1 MDRVLQ
7 VIGGMNRAGAET
19 MIMNTYRAIDR
30 KKIQFDFLVYS
41 DKKQDYEDEI
51 LSLGGRVIR
60 VSVKNPLEYISKID
74 DVINKYGPYIAIHA
88 HTLHNNAFA
97 MLAAKKHKGVV
108 RISHSHNT
116 QNQVNVS
123 FAKKVYESLTKKIIQ
138 KESQV
143 WLACGE
149 EAGLYLFG
157 ERFREHGHVVN
168 NGINLSLYD
177 HRNPECENVRKE
189 FKLDADII
197 IGNIGRLT
205 EVKNHS
211 FMLKIAEKLKERN
224 LNFKMVFI
232 GQGELKDQIKE
243 EIRKMDLEDVVI
255 MTGVRSDI
263 ADFLQIFDVFLM
275 PSIFEGNPVTL
286 IEAQASGVSC
296 VVSESITDKI
306 DLGLGLINKASLSQS
321 IDFWCDLIVQAAS
334 HRVDDYGKIKKIFQ
348 SKKYDSLSIA
358 NQLTNIYK
366 RNQN

>member
-30 KKIQFDFLVYS
+30 EKIQFDFLVYS

-97 MLAAKKHKGVV
+97 MLAAKRHKGVV
-108 RISHSHNT
+108 RISHSHT
-116 QNQVNVS
+116 TRNQVITSGV
-123 FAKKVYESLTKKIIQ
+123 KRVYESLTKIIIK

-157 ERFREHGHVVN
+157 ERFKECGHVIN
-168 NGINLSLYD
+168 NGIDLSLYD
-177 HRNPECENVRKE
+177 HCNPQCEDVKKE
-189 FKLDADII
+189 FQLDADIV

-205 EVKNHS
+205 EVKNHA

-232 GQGELKDQIKE
+232 GQGELKEQIQE
-243 EIRKMDLEDVVI
+243 RIRKMNLDDVVV

-263 ADFLQIFDVFLM
+263 PDFLHIFDVFLM

-286 IEAQASGVSC
+286 IEAQA
-296 VVSESITDKI
+296 KI
-306 DLGLGLINKASLSQS
+306 GRAH
-321 IDFWCDLIVQAAS
+321 V
-334 HRVDDYGKIKKIFQ
+334 
-348 SKKYDSLSIA
+348 
-358 NQLTNIYK
+358 
-366 RNQN
+366 